1 MPSELAPAWFSAAV
15 QRIAHP
21 TDLTESSDNAL
32 AWAIHLAQA
41 NDTELLLLHVVP
53 PPTPIFEAESPFR
66 TQAEYNLSVMLM
78 KLKALDVVARVL
90 LLTGTGS
97 IDGQVL
103 RAARLEGVD
112 LIVMG
117 TRSRSGISRFLMGS
131 LASRVI
137 ARAHCPVLVL
147 RGQSVNKNTSRRIPS
162 MSDEC
167 QRETKLF
174 A

>member
-1 MPSELAPAWFSAAV
+1 MPSELAPVWFSAAV
-15 QRIAHP
+15 HRIAHP
-21 TDLTESSDNAL
+21 TDLTETSDNAL

-41 NDTELLLLHVVP
+41 NDAELLLLHVIP

-66 TQAEYNLSVMLM
+66 AQAEYQLSVMLM
-78 KLKALDVVARVL
+78 NLKTRDVVARGLVL
-90 LLTGTGS
+90 MGTGS

-103 RAARLEGVD
+103 QAARLEGVD

-137 ARAHCPVLVL
+137 ARAHCPVLVI
-147 RGQSVNKNTSRRIPS
+147 RRQSVNKNTSQRIPS
-162 MSDEC
+162 MSDGC
-167 QRETKLF
+167 QKETKLF
-174 A
+174 T